1 MSVTSV
7 CLADD
12 YVTLGVG
19 WQASPRE
26 IRKAYRRL
34 ACECHPDRF
43 SADPERQR
51 AASET
56 MQRVNGAFRRVRTA
70 PLRFRVA
77 RPFRPPGEAT
87 RDARAAAPRP
97 QPIAG
102 RRLSREEIERLVAAL
117 RVPTPVDFA
126 LDFVPWVLAPPVA
139 GLVAGGLLGFGSVS
153 LCGLAVAGGLVRC
166 VWLSV
171 RANPGLERFFSTL
184 VSQLTSGNAR

>member
-7 CLADD
+7 SLADD
-12 YVTLGVG
+12 YATLGVG
-19 WQASPRE
+19 WQASPRD

-34 ACECHPDRF
+34 AYEWHPDRF
-43 SADPERQR
+43 SVDPARQR

-77 RPFRPPGEAT
+77 RPFRPGEAT
-87 RDARAAAPRP
+87 GDARAAAPKP

-126 LDFVPWVLAPPVA
+126 LDFAPWLLAPPVV
-139 GLVAGGLLGFGSVS
+139 GLVAGELLGFGSVS
-153 LCGLAVAGGLVRC
+153 LCGLAAAGGLVRC

-171 RANPGLERFFSTL
+171 RANPGLERLFDTLFSR
-184 VSQLTSGNAR
+184 LTSGAAR